1 LGALSTMV
9 NQQMEL
15 LFTQNQ
21 DMDKTFSE
29 MDRRR
34 KEILAQQ

>member
-1 LGALSTMV
+1 MV